1 MTGARQKPPLPTA
14 DCGKK
19 SGRRGP
25 KRSPLPCRE
34 VAAVV
39 EFGPRRCSDAAMCFV
54 KKSLLLGAGIAAVFA
69 AAAAAK
75 YRKS

>member
-1 MTGARQKPPLPTA
+1 
-14 DCGKK
+14 
-19 SGRRGP
+19 
-25 KRSPLPCRE
+25 
-34 VAAVV
+34 
-39 EFGPRRCSDAAMCFV
+39 MCFV